1 MTSKSGRKKKISLL
15 LQSNGYLV
23 LDKDHPYDGSDM
35 PDADTDADILIV
47 MEPVSIV
54 KLAEL
59 TQARNL
65 EWHEADTPERLGQL
79 VKALKESAKI
89 IEATITEI
97 EENEADRRAS

>member
-1 MTSKSGRKKKISLL
+1 MTSEPDRSNKISLM

-23 LDKDHPYDGSDM
+23 LDKDHLYDESDTA
-35 PDADTDADILIV
+35 DADVDANASIV

-59 TQARNL
+59 TRERNL

-79 VKALKESAKI
+79 VKALNDSAKI
-89 IEATITEI
+89 IEDVIAQI
-97 EENEADRRAS
+97 EDKPIK